1 MTVTP
6 FPPGGGRHE
15 LPRPV
20 ECRLI
25 VEQVA
30 GECARA
36 LGRTVPLTVGPLP
49 RFTTRPALL
58 RDVLSSLMEEALAAG
73 KDAGVEVGCR
83 LTEGHARFFVT
94 PFSREMPACVPRVRE
109 AVEKEGGRIWV
120 ERAAGGGATAW
131 FSLPGDPVPA

>member
-1 MTVTP
+1 M
-6 FPPGGGRHE
+6 
-15 LPRPV
+15 

-30 GECARA
+30 GDCARA
-36 LGRTVPLTVGPLP
+36 LGRAVPLTVGQLP

-58 RDVLSSLMEEALAAG
+58 REVLSSLLEEALAVG
-73 KDAGVEVGCR
+73 RDTGVEVGCR

-94 PFSREMPACVPRVRE
+94 PFVREMPACVPRVRE
-109 AVEKEGGRIWV
+109 TVEKEGGRIWV

-131 FSLPGDPVPA
+131 FSLPADLVPA